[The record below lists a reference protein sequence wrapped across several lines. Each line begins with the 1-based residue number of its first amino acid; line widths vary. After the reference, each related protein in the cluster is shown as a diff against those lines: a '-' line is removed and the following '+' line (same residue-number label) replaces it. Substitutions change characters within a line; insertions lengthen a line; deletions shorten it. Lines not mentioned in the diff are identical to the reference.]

1 MTIRYCRSVKD
12 SEIVG
17 EMLHMR
23 NVLGM
28 SNGEI
33 AERIG
38 CCSLTVRRAIG
49 PHPEGKRRARRK
61 KEIPLPPPVLDK
73 VPEMPRQSFRQRCEE
88 VLGMPEKV
96 EVVETVVKTRNDL
109 HKALDDMALLFGK
122 TAVKAYLR
130 CAGYLAGTQDGSPV
144 LTSDECFAELRK
156 MEGE

>member
-1 MTIRYCRSVKD
+1 MTTYSRRVSDSV
-12 SEIVG
+12 SVS

-23 NVLGM
+23 EVLGL

-33 AERIG
+33 AQRVG
-38 CCSLTVRRAIG
+38 CCTATVKRMIG
-49 PHPEGKRRARRK
+49 VHPDGKRAKCKRK
-61 KEIPLPPPVLDK
+61 PLPPPVVDK

-109 HKALDDMALLFGK
+109 HKVLDDMALLFGK

-144 LTSDECFAELRK
+144 LTSDECFEELRK

>member
-1 MTIRYCRSVKD
+1 MTTYSRRVSDSV
-12 SEIVG
+12 SVS

-23 NVLGM
+23 NVLGL

-33 AERIG
+33 AQRLG
-38 CCSLTVRRAIG
+38 CCTATVKRMIG
-49 PHPEGKRRARRK
+49 VHPDGKRAKRK
-61 KEIPLPPPVLDK
+61 SKPLPPPVVDK

-109 HKALDDMALLFGK
+109 HKVLDDMALLFGK

>member
-1 MTIRYCRSVKD
+1 MGYRTSVTD
-12 SEIVG
+12 SVSVG
-17 EMLHMR
+17 EMMHMR

-88 VLGMPEKV
+88 VLGVPEKV
-96 EVVETVVKTRNDL
+96 AVVETVVKTRNDL
-109 HKALDDMALLFGK
+109 HKVLDDMALLFGK

>member
-1 MTIRYCRSVKD
+1 MSRSITQSV
-12 SEIVG
+12 SVG

-23 NVLGM
+23 NVLGL

-33 AERIG
+33 AEKVG
-38 CCSLTVRRAIG
+38 CSALTIRRAIG

-61 KEIPLPPPVLDK
+61 MEKPLPPPILEQ

-109 HKALDDMALLFGK
+109 HKVLDDMALLFGR

>member
-1 MTIRYCRSVKD
+1 MGYRTSVTD
-12 SEIVG
+12 SVSVG
-17 EMLHMR
+17 EMMHMR

-109 HKALDDMALLFGK
+109 HKVLDDMALLFGK

>member
-1 MTIRYCRSVKD
+1 MTTYSRRVSDSV
-12 SEIVG
+12 SVS

-23 NVLGM
+23 NVLGL

-33 AERIG
+33 AQRVG
-38 CCSLTVRRAIG
+38 CCTATVKRMIG
-49 PHPEGKRRARRK
+49 VRPDGKKAKRK
-61 KEIPLPPPVLDK
+61 SKPLPPPVVDE

-109 HKALDDMALLFGK
+109 HKVLDDMALLFGK
-122 TAVKAYLR
+122 TAVKAYLS

-144 LTSDECFAELRK
+144 LTSDECFEELRK

>member
-1 MTIRYCRSVKD
+1 MGYRTSVTD
-12 SEIVG
+12 SVSVG
-17 EMLHMR
+17 EMMHMR

-88 VLGMPEKV
+88 VLGMPEAKV
-96 EVVETVVKTRNDL
+96 DVLETTVKTKADL
-109 HKALDDMALLFGK
+109 QKCLDDMVLLFGR
-122 TAVKAYLR
+122 TAVKGYLR
-130 CAGYLAGTQDGSPV
+130 CFGYLAGTKDGVPV
-144 LTSDECFAELRK
+144 LSSDQCFDALRK